1 MQKRRRWPVIAALVL
16 GLLAISGCSGSWA
29 QATPGI
35 FTVYLGE
42 PQNALI
48 PGNTAES
55 NGGEV
60 IDAVFAPLVTF
71 DDETLDLTYDG
82 VAASV
87 TSDDRVTW
95 TVKLKPDWTFH
106 DGSPVTAQSYVRA
119 WNWNSLATNAYVN
132 SFFFANI
139 AGYSDVQTLVDG
151 KPRAT
156 TMSGLKVVDEHT
168 FTVTLTEPFAVFP
181 ITLGARAFSPLP
193 EAFYDDPAAF
203 GRKPIGN
210 GPFRAETEWMR
221 GRGITL
227 ARFDAYGGA
236 KAKAPGMA
244 FRVYTEQST
253 GYTDVLAGSLDI
265 MVGLPE
271 DARGTAPTI
280 FGERYLTRPSS
291 SITSLAFPLYDK
303 RFADVRVRKA
313 ISMAINRDLLADII
327 FDGSVTPARGFATPV
342 VDGFRPDACG
352 ASCSFDPAAANT
364 LLDQA
369 GFDRS
374 QPIDLWFNAGS
385 GHDQWM
391 LAVGNMLRRNLGVE
405 FRLRGHLQFAQ
416 LLPLQDD
423 KGMTGPFRTAWSM
436 VYPSIQYYL
445 APRFGSAAQ
454 PPNGSNSAFYA
465 SSAFDTAITRADAAG
480 SIDEAN
486 KLYQAAEDVL
496 VADLPH
502 APVFVG
508 VIQAVHT
515 SRVANVRLTPFG
527 GVDYAD
533 VELLEESQ

>member
-1 MQKRRRWPVIAALVL
+1 MRAHRWITALVL
-16 GLLAISGCSGSWA
+16 ALGLAVIAGCSGSWA
-29 QATPGI
+29 QTTPGV
-35 FTVYLGE
+35 FTVYVGE

-48 PGNTAES
+48 PGNTNES

-60 IDAVFAPLVTF
+60 IDALFTPLVTF

-87 TSDDRVTW
+87 TSEDRLTW
-95 TVKLKPDWTFH
+95 TVTLKPGWRFH
-106 DGSPVTAQSYVRA
+106 DGTPVTARSYVRT

-139 AGYSDVQTLVDG
+139 AGYTDLQTLVDG
-151 KPRAT
+151 EPRAT
-156 TMSGLKVVDEHT
+156 AMSGLRVVDDLT
-168 FTVTLTEPFAVFP
+168 FTVTLTSPFAIFP

-193 EAFYDDPAAF
+193 DAFYDDPAAF

-210 GPFRAETEWMR
+210 GPFRAETEWTR
-221 GRGITL
+221 GRGLTL
-227 ARFDAYGGA
+227 TRFDDYAGGLA
-236 KAKAPGMA
+236 KSPGMA

-271 DARGTAPTI
+271 DARGTAPAI
-280 FGERYLTRPSS
+280 FGDNYLTRASS
-291 SITSLAFPLYDK
+291 SLTSLAFPLYDE

-342 VDGFRPDACG
+342 VDGFREDACG
-352 ASCSFDPAAANT
+352 QACSFDPEAANA
-364 LLDQA
+364 LLDEA

-374 QPIDLWFNAGS
+374 EPIDLWFNAGS

-391 LAVGNMLRRNLGVE
+391 LAIGNMLRRNLGVD

-416 LLPLQDD
+416 LLPLQDE

-445 APRFGSAAQ
+445 APRFATSAQ
-454 PPNGSNSAFYA
+454 PPNGSNSAFYGNP
-465 SSAFDTAITRADAAG
+465 AFDAAITRADAAG
-480 SIDEAN
+480 SIAEAN
-486 KLYQAAEDVL
+486 ALYQAAEDVL

-502 APVFVG
+502 APIFVG

-515 SRVANVRLTPFG
+515 SRVAGVHLTPFG
-527 GVDYAD
+527 GVDYAS
-533 VELLEESQ
+533 VELLEVE

>member
-1 MQKRRRWPVIAALVL
+1 MTSRRWWAIAALVL
-16 GLLAISGCSGSWA
+16 ALLAAAGCSGSWA
-29 QATPGI
+29 QTTPGV
-35 FTVYLGE
+35 FTVYVGE

-48 PGNTAES
+48 PGNTNES

-60 IDAVFAPLVTF
+60 IDALFTPLVTF
-71 DDETLDLTYDG
+71 DDQTLDPTYDG

-87 TSDDRVTW
+87 TSDDRLTW
-95 TVKLKPDWTFH
+95 TVKLKPGWTFH
-106 DGSPVTAQSYVRA
+106 DGTPITARSYVRA
-119 WNWNSLATNAYVN
+119 WNWNALATNGYVN

-139 AGYSDVQTLVDG
+139 AGYTDVQTLVDG

-156 TMSGLKVVDEHT
+156 TMSGLAVVDDLT
-168 FTVTLTEPFAVFP
+168 FTVTLSAPFAIFP
-181 ITLGARAFSPLP
+181 ITLGARAFAPLP
-193 EAFYDDPAAF
+193 EVFYDDPTAF
-203 GRKPIGN
+203 GRKPVGN
-210 GPFRAETEWMR
+210 GPFQAVTEWTR

-227 ARFDAYGGA
+227 ARYDGFAGQ
-236 KAKAPGMA
+236 KAKSPGMA
-244 FRVYTEQST
+244 FHVYTEQST

-271 DARGTAPTI
+271 DARGTAPAI

-291 SITSLAFPLYDK
+291 SLTTLAFPLYDP
-303 RFADVRVRKA
+303 RFADVRVRRA

-327 FDGSVTPARGFATPV
+327 FDNSVTPARGFATPV

-352 ASCSFDPAAANT
+352 QWCAFDPDAANV
-364 LLDQA
+364 LLDEA

-374 QPIDLWFNAGS
+374 KPIDLWFNAGS

-391 LAVGNMLRRNLGVE
+391 LAIGNMLRRNLGVD

-416 LLPLQDD
+416 FLPLQDS

-445 APRFGSAAQ
+445 APRFASSAQ
-454 PPNGSNSAFYA
+454 PPNGSNSAFY
-465 SSAFDTAITRADAAG
+465 SSPAFDAAVAKADAAP
-480 SIDEAN
+480 SIEQAN
-486 KLYQAAEDVL
+486 LGYQAAEDIL

-502 APVFVG
+502 TPVFIN

-515 SRVANVRLTPFG
+515 ARVSGVQITPFG
-527 GVDYAD
+527 GIDYAA
-533 VELLEESQ
+533 VELQEE

>member
-1 MQKRRRWPVIAALVL
+1 VHRQRWVTALVL
-16 GLLAISGCSGSWA
+16 AFGLAMLVGCSGSWA
-29 QATPGI
+29 QTTPGV
-35 FTVYLGE
+35 FTVYVGE

-48 PGNTAES
+48 PGNTNES

-60 IDAVFAPLVTF
+60 IDALFAPLVTF

-87 TSDDRVTW
+87 SSDDRLTW
-95 TVKLKPDWTFH
+95 TIRLKPGWTFH
-106 DGSPVTAQSYVRA
+106 DGTPVTARSYVRA
-119 WNWNSLATNAYVN
+119 WNWNSLATNGYVS

-139 AGYSDVQTLVDG
+139 AGYSDLQSLTDG
-151 KPRAT
+151 KPRGT
-156 TMSGLKVVDEHT
+156 EMSGLRVVDDLT
-168 FTVTLTEPFAVFP
+168 FTVTLTSPFAIYP

-193 EAFYDDPAAF
+193 EAFYDDPTGF

-210 GPFRAETEWMR
+210 GPFRAETEWTR

-227 ARFDAYGGA
+227 TRFDDFAGGA
-236 KAKAPGMA
+236 AKSPGMA

-271 DARGTAPTI
+271 DARGTAPAI
-280 FGERYLTRPSS
+280 FGERYLTRASS
-291 SITSLAFPLYDK
+291 SLTSLAFPLYDP
-303 RFADVRVRKA
+303 RFADVRVRRA

-327 FDGSVTPARGFATPV
+327 FDNSVTPARGFATPV
-342 VDGFRPDACG
+342 VDGFREDACG
-352 ASCSFDPAAANT
+352 PACGFDPEAANA
-364 LLDQA
+364 LLDEA
-369 GFDRS
+369 GFDRGE
-374 QPIDLWFNAGS
+374 PIDLWFNAGS

-391 LAVGNMLRRNLGVE
+391 LAIGNMLRRNLGVD

-416 LLPLQDD
+416 FLPLQDS

-445 APRFGSAAQ
+445 APRFAASAQ

-465 SSAFDTAITRADAAG
+465 NPAFDAAVAKADAAS
-480 SIDEAN
+480 SIAEAN
-486 KLYQAAEDVL
+486 RLYQAAEDVL

-515 SRVANVRLTPFG
+515 QRVSGVRLTPFG
-527 GVDYAD
+527 GVDYAS
-533 VELLEESQ
+533 VELLEVE